1 MHKGCIV
8 EVEQVGPMELEQVL
22 CSLLPLNFQ
31 TVVLEETAVKN
42 NLLLQRDPIQDT

>member
-8 EVEQVGPMELEQVL
+8 EVVQVDPTELEQVL

-42 NLLLQRDPIQDT
+42 NLLQRDPTQDT